1 MGYDWLTLLIIFV
14 SIYLYSPGKEKMG
27 KTDVAWHLLGVPTR
41 LLRKQQLVTAGP
53 DRLPVYTLT
62 FALPTTYIENEHTR
76 PHRDIRLDLG
86 DVVKMVIPNYKPKS
100 YSVSALRDDEFDVTF
115 KVYPH
120 GRASGYLD
128 RLIVGDDALHS
139 FVKRQSARTRNPGGT
154 HVGIIAYGVGITEG
168 LPVAAAELQQTKVQ
182 QVILLWAART
192 RADLFWHDA
201 IATLQQQYP
210 QRFRMV
216 HIFSRET
223 VPQSKD
229 EDCLFGRIDTAVL
242 QSVFQE
248 SFPSATTA
256 RFLSVGTKDMMRV
269 TDDMLTQIGF
279 PMPQCALLPK
289 KTKEGGAKE

>member
-1 MGYDWLTLLIIFV
+1 
-14 SIYLYSPGKEKMG
+14 MG
-27 KTDVAWHLLGVPTR
+27 KTDVPWHLLGVPTR

-62 FALPTTYIENEHTR
+62 FQLPNDVASNEHTR

-115 KVYPH
+115 KVYPN

-128 RLIVGDDALHS
+128 RLVVGEDVLRS
-139 FVKRQSARTRNPGGT
+139 FVKKQSARERNPSGT

-168 LPVAAAELQQTKVQ
+168 LPVAAAELQRTGEVQ

-192 RADLFWHDA
+192 RQDLFWHEA
-201 IATLQQQYP
+201 IAALQQQHP

-216 HIFSRET
+216 HIFSREPVST
-223 VPQSKD
+223 TSGDTTNDVL
-229 EDCLFGRIDTAVL
+229 CGRIDESVL
-242 QSVFQE
+242 RTVFQS
-248 SFPSATTA
+248 SFPSIETA
-256 RFLSVGTKDMMRV
+256 RFLSVGTKDMMRM
-269 TDDMLTQIGF
+269 TDDLLTQAGF

-289 KTKEGGAKE
+289 KIKEAKDRE